1 MTRYKPARRWQPAF
15 YPFRKSKPGKR
26 ILARVELL
34 IKGPIYGCR
43 MCGNCVLQETAYI
56 CPMECP
62 KGLRNG
68 PCGGIK
74 SENCYIDESRPCVWY
89 RIFDR
94 AVKIGNEKSLL
105 EVLPPLDWDKVG
117 TETWSDV
124 VRRVR
129 QIGLGKFI
137 RSMVSKR
144 SAQNDAVW
152 DTVFRVIRQPY
163 WWQGDSEYHPP
174 GYMKPVSDLERRL
187 REGQFVVTAEIAP
200 PASANTDKLK
210 QKIESVK
217 PYVTAV
223 NFTDNSSAIP
233 KMSGI
238 ACAHVAYANQ
248 IEPVLQIAARDRT
261 RTGVQSEVIGVNELG
276 VRNILCISGD
286 NPCAGPS
293 PRSSMNILDIDSIQM
308 LWILRRMRDEAVF
321 LDGRKIENPPKLFL
335 GAATTITAMPP
346 ELQVIR
352 DQKKVNAG
360 AQFFQTNIIFD
371 IEKLDRWLEELDKR
385 NVLDK
390 VYILVGIVALKSYKT
405 AQYLHDKIPGVT
417 IPDLILKRLASAGD
431 SESEVGI
438 QVALETIDMVKDMQG
453 INGIHLM
460 TLGRESIIG
469 RLVMEAGLRPGE
481 YALPMSTREIGIN

>member
-1 MTRYKPARRWQPAF
+1 MSRFKPARRWQPAF
-15 YPFRKSKPGKR
+15 YPFKKEKTGKR

-34 IKGPIYGCR
+34 IKGPVYGCR

-68 PCGGIK
+68 PCGGVEY
-74 SENCYIDESRPCVWY
+74 ENCYIDETRPCVWY
-89 RIFDR
+89 RIYDR
-94 AVKIGNEKSLL
+94 AVKTGNEKSLL

-117 TETWSDV
+117 TETWSGV
-124 VRRVR
+124 VQQVR
-129 QIGLGKFI
+129 KVGLGRFI
-137 RSMVSKR
+137 GSMVSKK
-144 SAQNDAVW
+144 SKQSDAVR
-152 DTVFRVIRQPY
+152 DSVFRVIRQPV
-163 WWQGDSEYHPP
+163 WWQGDGEYHPP
-174 GYMKPVSDLERRL
+174 AYTEPLSDLERKL
-187 REGQFVVTAEIAP
+187 RDGHFIVTAEIAP
-200 PASANTDKLK
+200 PVSANTDKLV
-210 QKIESVK
+210 QKIESVR

-238 ACAHVAYANQ
+238 ACAHVAYTNE

-261 RTGVQSEVIGVNELG
+261 RTGVQSEVIGINELG

-286 NPCAGPS
+286 NPSAGPS

-308 LWILRRMRDEAVF
+308 LWILRRMRDEAIF
-321 LDGRKIENPPKLFL
+321 LDGRKIESPPKLFL
-335 GAATTITAMPP
+335 GAATTITAMRP
-346 ELQVIR
+346 ELQAIR

-371 IEKLDRWLEELDKR
+371 LEKLDRWLEELAKR

-390 VYILVGIVALKSYKT
+390 VYILAGIVAVKSYKT

-417 IPDLILKRLASAGD
+417 IPDAILNRLARAGD

-438 QVALETIDMVKDMQG
+438 QVALETIDIIKDKQG

-460 TLGRESIIG
+460 TLGRESIIE
-469 RLVMEAGLRPGE
+469 RLVTEAGLVPGE
-481 YALPMSTREIGIN
+481 YAQPGSTREIGIN